1 MAQKVTSTDIKLA
14 LKEFHNGKPSYFI
27 TECKTC
33 STYFPDPQGLLKFD
47 GLAITKSY
55 TKPNIIGYEIKVSRN
70 DFLQDNKW
78 HLYLQYCN
86 EFYFVVPKGLVK
98 KEELPDHV
106 GLIYFNPDTNGLR
119 TVKKALYR
127 QIEEP
132 VGVYKYIIFSRL
144 EEDRIPFYNDRAEY
158 CKDYLEDKVVKSA
171 IGQRLGTKLAK
182 DLEEAEKKLKSLQS
196 VEKELQAWKSVKKV
210 LDKAGILPWRWWDN
224 DSWVTDL
231 ELAIK
236 DTSRLLTRLQD
247 MQVQEEQDDKS

>member
-1 MAQKVTSTDIKLA
+1 ML
-14 LKEFHNGKPSYFI
+14 FR
-27 TECKTC
+27 
-33 STYFPDPQGLLKFD
+33 
-47 GLAITKSY
+47 
-55 TKPNIIGYEIKVSRN
+55 SR
-70 DFLQDNKW
+70 
-78 HLYLQYCN
+78 
-86 EFYFVVPKGLVK
+86 V
-98 KEELPDHV
+98 
-106 GLIYFNPDTNGLR
+106 
-119 TVKKALYR
+119 
-127 QIEEP
+127 
-132 VGVYKYIIFSRL
+132 
-144 EEDRIPFYNDRAEY
+144 EY

-231 ELAIK
+231 EQRLNGKVDPMDLELVIK